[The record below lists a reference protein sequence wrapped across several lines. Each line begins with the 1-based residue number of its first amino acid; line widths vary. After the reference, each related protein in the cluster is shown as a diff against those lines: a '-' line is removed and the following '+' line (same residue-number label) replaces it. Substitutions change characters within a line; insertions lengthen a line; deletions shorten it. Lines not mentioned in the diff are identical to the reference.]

1 MSADQECSSEA
12 RGLTLPSSNFCKT
25 LGRSITRFHRG
36 LPPSRGHSIVLV
48 IVDRFSKGVHL
59 GSLPAQHTAF
69 EVAQLFMEICG
80 KIHGPPR
87 SLVSDRD
94 PLFLS
99 RFWREL
105 FMLSGTTLKMS
116 TAYHPQTDDQTEV
129 MSRVIEQYLREFV
142 HRKLTTWRRF
152 LMWAEW
158 SYNTSSHSAT
168 GMSPYEIKFGKKPPH
183 FPQYLAGV
191 SNVEAVDTWISYS
204 SPIIPHRSPRP
215 GPLPYPKTLKTISP
229 SSPLLRYSTLS
240 GKASETTNSSLSW
253 FSGQVSYRKTPL
265 GNHGHYCRLLTTLR
279 TRLFC
284 MRRGMIQ
291 LKT

>member
-1 MSADQECSSEA
+1 MKKDVHLYISTCLICQQTKNVHQKRAGLLCPFPIPA
-12 RGLTLPSSNFCKT
+12 RPWEDLSLDF
-25 LGRSITRFHRG
+25 IAG
-36 LPPSRGHSIVLV
+36 LPPSRGHSTVLV

-105 FMLSGTTLKMS
+105 FKLSGTTLKMS

-129 MSRVIEQYLREFV
+129 MSRVVEQYLRAFV

-158 SYNTSSHSAT
+158 SYNTS
-168 GMSPYEIKFGKKPPH
+168 
-183 FPQYLAGV
+183 
-191 SNVEAVDTWISYS
+191 
-204 SPIIPHRSPRP
+204 
-215 GPLPYPKTLKTISP
+215 
-229 SSPLLRYSTLS
+229 
-240 GKASETTNSSLSW
+240 
-253 FSGQVSYRKTPL
+253 
-265 GNHGHYCRLLTTLR
+265 
-279 TRLFC
+279 
-284 MRRGMIQ
+284 
-291 LKT
+291 